1 MKSFKFT
8 IEGVKYDVDV
18 KSVVD
23 NIAQVE
29 VNGTSFEV
37 EIHRQAPV
45 TKTPVLL
52 RGPVKSPEAPKI
64 TTLTGFTK
72 VRSPLP
78 GNILSVIKKN
88 GDKVN
93 RGELVLTYE
102 AMKMENQILAEKE
115 GVIRQLTLSPGDIII
130 QDQVLFEI
138 E

>member
-8 IEGVKYDVDV
+8 IEGVQYDVDV
-18 KSVVD
+18 KSVAD
-23 NIAQVE
+23 NIAHVE
-29 VNGTSFEV
+29 VNGTNFEV
-37 EIHRQAPV
+37 EIQRQVPV
-45 TKTPVLL
+45 TKTPILV
-52 RGPVKSPEAPKI
+52 RDPVRPPEAPK
-64 TTLTGFTK
+64 TTVQAGFTK

-88 GDKVN
+88 GDKVT

-102 AMKMENQILAEKE
+102 AMKMENRILAEKDGIVRE
-115 GVIRQLTLSPGDIII
+115 LAVSPGDTIV